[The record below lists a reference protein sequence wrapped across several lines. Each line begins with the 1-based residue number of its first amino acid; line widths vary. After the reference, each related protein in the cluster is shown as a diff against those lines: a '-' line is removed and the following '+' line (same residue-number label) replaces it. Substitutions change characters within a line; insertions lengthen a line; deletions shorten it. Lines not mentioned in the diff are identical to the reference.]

1 MSEQIYKDFFE
12 EALNQIHEEYIASG
26 KEDYFKVWFNLGY
39 VEDTLDS
46 ITVSI
51 PSESMWRLMKKNGS
65 AEKIQQKI
73 DELAGQK
80 ITLIP
85 AAKNA
90 VQSSI
95 SQQTQ
100 VQQLQQTEQK
110 SDAPIGE
117 LFSSSDFQSNDF
129 KSEYESNKV
138 SENISNKER
147 FDNANDWLTQ
157 EIERRKKLESNE
169 SNLNIQEETPE
180 NQFQNQQLSQQ
191 SIEQLYSGYDAEYQN
206 YIAQALQQ
214 MNDKKDSSGYDDEY
228 QKYLT
233 DEVQKRN
240 AKATITNHP
249 LLRDDYTFENFIPG
263 ANSQY
268 AYHASQRAA
277 ENPGREYNPM
287 LIYGGVGLGKT
298 HLMQAIGNY
307 IYAHNNDARICYI
320 SAESF
325 TNEFTYSIQNKTTD
339 KFKKKYRSLDV
350 LLLDDI
356 QFFEGKEATQEEL
369 FHTFNEIYDRKGQ
382 LVFTCDRPITEIK
395 GITDRLRTRFSRG
408 LNIDL
413 QPPDYETRRAIL
425 EQKMNSQGSGKKIPS
440 DVIDY
445 IAQNIQSNVRDLE
458 ACLMKMIGYCDL
470 VGQTLTLDIA
480 RELLKDKIDES
491 APTGAV
497 TVEAIQ
503 QAVAK
508 YYGIKQ
514 ADIVGKKKN
523 KQYVLPRQIA
533 IYITRD
539 MLREYSL
546 KDIGYEFGG
555 RDHTTILS
563 AIEKITT
570 QIKINPTIDSVI
582 KQLKKDAH
590 DFI

>member
-12 EALNQIHEEYIASG
+12 EALNQIREEYAANG
-26 KEDYFKVWFNLGY
+26 REDYFKVWFNLGY
-39 VEDTLDS
+39 VEDTLDT

-51 PSESMWRLMKKNGS
+51 PSEAMWKLMKKNGS
-65 AEKIQQKI
+65 AEEIQNKI

-85 AAKNA
+85 AAKRA
-90 VQSSI
+90 M
-95 SQQTQ
+95 
-100 VQQLQQTEQK
+100 
-110 SDAPIGE
+110 
-117 LFSSSDFQSNDF
+117 
-129 KSEYESNKV
+129 KSEEQPQSQPPQNVPQKVPQKTPLNEEEPKLSNQ
-138 SENISNKER
+138 ER
-147 FDNANDWLTQ
+147 FNNANDWLTQ
-157 EIERRKKLESNE
+157 EIERRKKIEDGDAGAAAAEEESE
-169 SNLNIQEETPE
+169 SLQAGDDY
-180 NQFQNQQLSQQ
+180 Q
-191 SIEQLYSGYDAEYQN
+191 S
-206 YIAQALQQ
+206 YIAQELQKQ
-214 MNDKKDSSGYDDEY
+214 SQPQKSSGYDEEY
-228 QKYLT
+228 QKFLSQ
-233 DEVQKRN
+233 EVQKLN
-240 AKATITNHP
+240 TKTSLTNHP
-249 LLRDDYTFENFIPG
+249 MLRDDYTFENFIPG

-307 IYAHNNDARICYI
+307 IFAHNNDARICYI

-325 TNEFTYSIQNKTTD
+325 TNEFTYSLQTKTVD

-382 LVFTCDRPITEIK
+382 LVFTCDRPITEIQ

-413 QPPDYETRRAIL
+413 QPPEYETRRAIL

-458 ACLMKMIGYCDL
+458 SCMMKMLGYCDL
-470 VGQTLTLDIA
+470 VGQELTIDIA

-491 APTGAV
+491 APAGAV

-570 QIKINPTIDSVI
+570 QMKINPTTEAVV
-582 KQLKKDAH
+582 KQLEKDAH
-590 DFI
+590 DFV